1 MSMTGKF
8 LIDTN
13 ILVYAYDRSEIEKQK
28 KAADVLDMLIA
39 NDAGVLSIQTLSEF
53 FIVATKKI
61 PSPLTINE
69 AHSSIANY
77 IRSWQIIDVN
87 SFIVL
92 EAIRGVKA
100 HNFSYWDSMIWTAA
114 RMNQIANVLSEDFS
128 DNSVIE
134 GVRFINP
141 FKQKVVFE

>member
-1 MSMTGKF
+1 MTGKF

-28 KAADVLDMLIA
+28 KAADILDALVQ
-39 NDAGVLSIQTLSEF
+39 NYAGVLSAQILSEF

-61 PSPLTINE
+61 PSPLTVDE
-69 AHSSIANY
+69 AYTSITNY
-77 IRSWQIIDVN
+77 IRSWQIIDIN
-87 SFIVL
+87 SFIIL

-100 HNFSYWDSMIWTAA
+100 HNLSYWDSLIWATA
-114 RMNQIANVLSEDFS
+114 RMNQIPTVLSEDFS
-128 DNSVIE
+128 NNSIVE

-141 FKQKVVFE
+141 FKQKAAFD

>member
-1 MSMTGKF
+1 
-8 LIDTN
+8 
-13 ILVYAYDRSEIEKQK
+13 
-28 KAADVLDMLIA
+28 MLIE

-61 PSPLTINE
+61 PAPLTIDE
-69 AHSSIANY
+69 AYASITNY
-77 IRSWQIIDVN
+77 IRSWQIIDIN
-87 SFIVL
+87 SFVIL

-100 HNFSYWDSMIWTAA
+100 HNFSYWDSLIWATA
-114 RMNQIANVLSEDFS
+114 RMNQIPTVISEDFS
-128 DNSVIE
+128 DNSVVE